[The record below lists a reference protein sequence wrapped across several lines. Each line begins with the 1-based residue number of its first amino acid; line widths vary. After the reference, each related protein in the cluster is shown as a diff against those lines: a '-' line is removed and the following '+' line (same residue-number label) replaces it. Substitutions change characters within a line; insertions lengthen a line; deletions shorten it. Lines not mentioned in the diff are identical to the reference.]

1 MLNGLRVAVVTI
13 LFALPTLVFVAPM
26 NAFAAPAKA
35 RLTALADCQRQAK
48 AKRFSKDQAVQ
59 RRNFLKS
66 CMIDRGFEGGIN

>member
-1 MLNGLRVAVVTI
+1 MLNALRVAVVTI
-13 LFALPTLVFVAPM
+13 VFALPMLAFVVPM
-26 NAFAAPAKA
+26 NAFAAPTKA

-48 AKRFSKDQAVQ
+48 AKRFSKDQTVR